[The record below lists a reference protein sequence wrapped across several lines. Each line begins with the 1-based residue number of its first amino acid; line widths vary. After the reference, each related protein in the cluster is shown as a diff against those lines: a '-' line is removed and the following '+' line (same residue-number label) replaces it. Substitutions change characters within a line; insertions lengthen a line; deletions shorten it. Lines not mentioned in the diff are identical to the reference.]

1 MAADDLK
8 SALDRLQTSLSEVK
22 RQYEFFFL
30 GTRKTEP
37 ISERRALEETIRKFG
52 QRRIPNTIE
61 QFRFNSLQSSF
72 YTLSNLWA
80 RIVRDIEEGRL
91 GRDTAGA
98 LARSTSTPGTA
109 PADSPADSPAEGP
122 VDPAHVDQV
131 VARFLIVRREC
142 GIPTGDQDAA
152 AIRETLLSKA
162 REIAA
167 ASGDGKYVEFKILLE
182 DGRPKIK
189 AVTR

>member
-8 SALDRLQTSLSEVK
+8 STLDRLQASLSEVK

-98 LARSTSTPGTA
+98 LARSASTPGTA
-109 PADSPADSPAEGP
+109 PADSPAEGP

-142 GIPTGDQDAA
+142 GIPTGDRDAA